1 MPLAI
6 GLLYAS
12 DPEFSIIEMVSR
24 LTHDSDDEICY
35 NSILSLGLIGLGTN
49 NSKIAGLLRQ
59 LNVYYAKDEK
69 KLFLVRISQGLL
81 HMGKGLV
88 TINPLH
94 SDFFLYNPVSISSL
108 LAVIYGCLCSGS
120 TIFMDLP
127 HILFFIAPGVMPRML
142 MFLDENLENK
152 GINIRVGQAVEIVG
166 QAGDPR
172 PISGFQTHV
181 SPVLLN
187 SNERGE
193 IVESE
198 IYQPYSEV
206 LEDCVILR
214 EKEAK
219 TEEKK

>member
-1 MPLAI
+1 
-6 GLLYAS
+6 
-12 DPEFSIIEMVSR
+12 
-24 LTHDSDDEICY
+24 
-35 NSILSLGLIGLGTN
+35 
-49 NSKIAGLLRQ
+49 
-59 LNVYYAKDEK
+59 
-69 KLFLVRISQGLL
+69 
-81 HMGKGLV
+81 
-88 TINPLH
+88 
-94 SDFFLYNPVSISSL
+94 
-108 LAVIYGCLCSGS
+108 
-120 TIFMDLP
+120 
-127 HILFFIAPGVMPRML
+127 ML